1 MSRTASGLRNA
12 STARLAE
19 VAEERPEFLTW
30 IALLEVAWRAIQ
42 DDRRPLSLGVKG
54 TPTSTEPAPLLHRQT
69 LVLNQ
74 LHLRQLLQELFAR
87 LEAEGGPALASYQ
100 PTPAETLALIAGAI
114 RQDADALDTLA
125 IARDIDP
132 GSLSSVA
139 HLAALCVMQQCRR
152 QIEAQLPLHW
162 PAGYCPVCGAWPILA
177 ERRGLDRSRRLRCG
191 RCATD
196 WEVQWLYCIYCGE
209 RDHNRLGSLVPDDSG
224 EQYKVETCASCRGY
238 LKSVASLQR
247 LAPLELLITDLETVE
262 LDLVALNRDYHR
274 PLANGFALDLKV
286 TGNASRPGL

>member
-12 STARLAE
+12 STTRLAE
-19 VAEERPEFLTW
+19 VAEERPEFRTW

-42 DDRRPLSLGVKG
+42 DDRRPLSLGVTG
-54 TPTSTEPAPLLHRQT
+54 TPTSTEPAPLLHHRT

-87 LEAEGGPALASYQ
+87 AEAEGGLALASYQ
-100 PTPAETLALIAGAI
+100 PTPSETLELIGGAI
-114 RQDADALDTLA
+114 RQDAHALETVA
-125 IARDIDP
+125 IAHGIDP
-132 GSLSSVA
+132 GSLSSMA
-139 HLAALCVMQQCRR
+139 HLAALCVLQQCSR

-162 PAGYCPVCGAWPILA
+162 QAGYCPVCGGWPILA

-209 RDHNRLGSLVPDDSG
+209 RDHKHLGSLATDESG
-224 EQYKVETCASCRGY
+224 EQHKVETCATCRGY
-238 LKSVASLQR
+238 LKSVASLQG

-274 PLANGFALDLKV
+274 PLTNGFALDLEV